1 MSDPIGGDVDDRTD
15 DEEEAG
21 QRRSRGPVLAA
32 LAVLVVVAGLVVT
45 LATRAP
51 ATDRIGSTPLL
62 GNPAPALTGR
72 TIRGDQFDLTDERG
86 RWVVVNFF
94 ATWCAPCIQE
104 HPDLMAW
111 EERNRTTGEGTL
123 VTVVFDDNV
132 RNVIDFFEEQGGGTW
147 PVLDGDGG
155 SVGLDWG
162 VIKVPESYVVDPS
175 GIVRAK
181 ILGGVTLDGLEQIIA
196 DLEAGG

>member
-1 MSDPIGGDVDDRTD
+1 VPDADRDGNIDDGL
-15 DEEEAG
+15 EEESV
-21 QRRSRGPVLAA
+21 RRQASGPVVAA
-32 LAVLVVVAGLVVT
+32 FVVLVAIAGLVVI

-51 ATDRIGSTPLL
+51 ATDRIADSPLL

-72 TIRGDQFDLTDERG
+72 TISGDRFDLRDERG

-94 ATWCAPCIQE
+94 ATWCAPCRQE
-104 HPDLMAW
+104 HPDLLAW

-132 RNVIDFFEEQGGGTW
+132 RNVLDFFEQEGGGTW
-147 PVLDGDGG
+147 PVLDGDNG

-162 VIKVPESYVVDPS
+162 VIKVPESYVVDPA
-175 GIVRAK
+175 GVVRAK
-181 ILGGVTLDGLEQIIA
+181 IIGGVTLEGLEGIIA